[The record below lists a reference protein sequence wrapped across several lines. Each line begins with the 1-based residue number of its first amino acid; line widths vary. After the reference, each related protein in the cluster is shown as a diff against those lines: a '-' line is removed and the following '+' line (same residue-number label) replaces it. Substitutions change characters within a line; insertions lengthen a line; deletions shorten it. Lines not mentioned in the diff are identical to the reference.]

1 MDADDAVRA
10 VYEASYR
17 RLVGQLFGVTGD
29 LAEAED
35 VVQEAFAR
43 ALARPRTF
51 LEVADH
57 EAWLRTVAINVARN
71 RYRRR
76 WVFDRLF
83 RAGRVWTPPETVPEL
98 AVDGLDLIAALRTL
112 PHRVR
117 TALVLY
123 HVVDLPVDEVA
134 ATFGASPNTVKS
146 WLARGRAALARELGE
161 EPRAQPAKES
171 AHD

>member
-1 MDADDAVRA
+1 MDADDAVRQ

-17 RLVGQLFGVTGD
+17 RLVGQLFGVTGE

-43 ALARPRTF
+43 AVARPRVFAGLT
-51 LEVADH
+51 DP

-83 RAGRVWTPPETVPEL
+83 HAGRVWTPPESVPEL
-98 AVDGLDLIAALRTL
+98 TPDTLDLVAALRTL

-117 TALVLY
+117 AALVLY
-123 HVVDLPVDEVA
+123 HLVDLPVDEVA
-134 ATFGASPNTVKS
+134 ATLGAPPNTVKS
-146 WLARGRAALARELGE
+146 WLARGRAALARELGG
-161 EPRAQPAKES
+161 EPHAHPAKES

>member
-1 MDADDAVRA
+1 MDADEAVRE

-35 VVQEAFAR
+35 AVQEAFAR
-43 ALARPRTF
+43 AVARPRVF
-51 LEVADH
+51 LELADH

-76 WVFDRLF
+76 WVFDRLL
-83 RAGRVWTPPETVPEL
+83 RTGRVWTPPETVPEL
-98 AVDGLDLIAALRTL
+98 AADGLDLIAALRTL
-112 PHRVR
+112 PYRVR

-134 ATFGASPNTVKS
+134 ATLGASPNTVKS

-161 EPRAQPAKES
+161 PRVEPAKES